1 MFQTISVIV
10 PVYNENTIKQ
20 CLERV
25 IKSDTCGLDLE
36 VIVSDNN
43 STDGTKEILQEI
55 NNEKFE
61 YFTEVKIM
69 VKEQMLKML

>member
-1 MFQTISVIV
+1 MFKTISVIV
-10 PVYNENTIKQ
+10 PVYNEKNTIKQ

-55 NNEKFE
+55 NNEKNSSILQ
-61 YFTEVKIM
+61 K
-69 VKEQMLKML
+69 